1 MIPRGQADLILGLEP
16 VEAARSCYY
25 ASKSMTIFVIDTYPI
40 KPVYL
45 NILGQTYPSDDEIK
59 KMIEPF
65 SKRSIFVDASNICEK
80 RFGNPIFGN
89 VMAIAVALSSGLLE
103 LSKESVLDAIKSTV
117 SPTVL
122 NKNIE
127 AFKLGMGFKA

>member
-1 MIPRGQADLILGLEP
+1 
-16 VEAARSCYY
+16 
-25 ASKSMTIFVIDTYPI
+25 
-40 KPVYL
+40 
-45 NILGQTYPSDDEIK
+45 
-59 KMIEPF
+59 MIEPF